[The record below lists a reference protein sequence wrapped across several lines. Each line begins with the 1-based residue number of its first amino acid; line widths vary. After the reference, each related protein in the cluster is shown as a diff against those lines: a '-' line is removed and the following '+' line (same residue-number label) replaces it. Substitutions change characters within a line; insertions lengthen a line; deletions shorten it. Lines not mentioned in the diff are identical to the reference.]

1 MAQYDN
7 LSDEELIFRLRKGE
21 SGISDYLVEKYKELV
36 RKRARAMYLIG
47 GETDDLI
54 QEGMIGLFKA
64 VRDYR
69 EDKDASFQ
77 TFACLCI
84 DRQLYNAIQNS
95 NRQKHMPLNCYV
107 SLSEE
112 QDESSLG
119 ELWAENP
126 ESIIIDRETTSA
138 LEREIQ
144 KMLSPMENKVLDYFL
159 RGYGYARIAELM
171 GKPQKSIDNALQRIR
186 VKVKSCV
193 EKYRK
198 TEEVFLQKK

>member
-1 MAQYDN
+1 MTRYDN
-7 LSDEELIFRLRKGE
+7 LSDGELLSRFREGE
-21 SGISDYLVEKYKELV
+21 PGISDYLMEKYKELV

-69 EDKDASFQ
+69 EDKDTSFQ

-95 NRQKHMPLNCYV
+95 NRQKHMPLNSYI
-107 SLSEE
+107 SLSDE

-126 ESIIIDRETTSA
+126 ESIIIDRETTQA
-138 LEREIQ
+138 LEKEIQ
-144 KMLSPMENKVLDYFL
+144 RMLSPMENKVLDYFL
-159 RGYGYARIAELM
+159 RGYSYAHIAELM
-171 GKPQKSIDNALQRIR
+171 GKSQKSIDNALQRIR
-186 VKVKSCV
+186 GKVKDCV

-198 TEEVFLQKK
+198 TENVHS